1 MGLAPLLIVGS
12 HALAIVTVLI
22 NYIKL
27 QLKMKVAYNIFNKT
41 KPLPFMIE
49 KKISTRMWENDFA
62 GCVNAATI
70 IQNRP

>member
-12 HALAIVTVLI
+12 HALAIVTVLM

-49 KKISTRMWENDFA
+49 KKSRLECEKMILLA
-62 GCVNAATI
+62 V
-70 IQNRP
+70 